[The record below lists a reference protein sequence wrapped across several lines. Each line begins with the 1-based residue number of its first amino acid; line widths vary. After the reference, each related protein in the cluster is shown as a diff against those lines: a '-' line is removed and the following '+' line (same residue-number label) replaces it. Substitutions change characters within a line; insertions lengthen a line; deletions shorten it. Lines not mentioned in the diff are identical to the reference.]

1 VASDRS
7 VRNLG
12 SLKGA
17 STSRVLNLAALRE
30 TLRDDEAYK
39 KSPLF
44 ESPAMNGAI
53 VIKHR
58 LRADETY
65 LFDTDHRVAT
75 KIIIPFD
82 ANDLRLGGTSF
93 FYGQRGF
100 ADVMRQLDHGNTGSL
115 DRDME
120 VLKLIASVPSLDPF
134 LLREHLRIN
143 QYNVADC
150 YFEISPGDKRRM
162 YEFVSND
169 VRRLISLATAKSG
182 SGSSSTTKLVSAL
195 LSTEVDE
202 KLEPMR
208 LTLGLDGA
216 EFREGVFSWRGFL
229 YYKWSMSDLWPEL
242 AAVAKDLKIL
252 RAVGAHTHDQLRAIA
267 EGKRR
272 VMLSVIHA
280 RQDVAATIA
289 TYDNAYNEL
298 VEMGK
303 PNAFRDFLLTAP
315 AMFIDLGERIGAL
328 SHIVSFWKFRFR
340 QHKNLVADADE
351 LLSIFQDF
359 ESGFSHAVAEEPQRA
374 TGTRGQ

>member
-1 VASDRS
+1 

-30 TLRDDEAYK
+30 TMRDDEAYK
-39 KSPLF
+39 KYPLF
-44 ESPAMNGAI
+44 DSPAMNGAI
-53 VIKHR
+53 IVKHR

-65 LFDTDHRVAT
+65 LFDIEQRVAT

-82 ANDLRLGGTSF
+82 AVDLRLGGTSF
-93 FYGQRGF
+93 FYGQRGY
-100 ADVMRQLDHGNTGSL
+100 ADVMRQLDHGNNGAL
-115 DRDME
+115 DRDTE

-143 QYNVADC
+143 QIKVADC
-150 YFEISPGDKRRM
+150 YFDISAADKRRM
-162 YEFVSND
+162 HEFVSND
-169 VRRLISLATAKSG
+169 IRRLISLATAKSG
-182 SGSSSTTKLVSAL
+182 SSSSSTTKLVTAL
-195 LSTEVDE
+195 LSNEVDE

-208 LTLGLDGA
+208 LTLGLAGE

-252 RAVGAHTHDQLRAIA
+252 RVVGAHSSEEMRAIV

-272 VMLSVIHA
+272 VMYSIIRA
-280 RQDVAATIA
+280 RQDVAAAVA
-289 TYDNAYNEL
+289 TYDSAYGDL
-298 VEMGK
+298 VERGK
-303 PNAFRDFLLTAP
+303 PNSFRDFLLNAP
-315 AMFIDLGERIGAL
+315 SMFIDLGERIGAL

-340 QHKNLVADADE
+340 QHKNLVGDVEE
-351 LLSIFQDF
+351 LLSIFHDF
-359 ESGFSHAVAEEPQRA
+359 EAGFSYPASDEPPRQY
-374 TGTRGQ
+374 GT